1 MYKRQPYETY
11 DCLRELLHVD
21 KWRKADQENG
31 KGEVDMCKA
40 LEEIAEMAKQEGVQQ
55 GILLAKKVIR
65 YAQEGR
71 SAEEIAGI
79 CGIPVDEVREITE

>member
-1 MYKRQPYETY
+1 
-11 DCLRELLHVD
+11 
-21 KWRKADQENG
+21 
-31 KGEVDMCKA
+31 MCKA